1 MRKKRSAMASGPSA
15 RSRARSALICSPRGT
30 VMRRSSETIGAIAG
44 ALAKAQAE
52 LTNPEKSLVATIR
65 ASNPREMDQTFRYAA
80 LSSGLD
86 IVRKALGGHEIAI
99 VQTTAIDK
107 EAGLIRLTT
116 TLAHASGEWL
126 SSEWPVCPIVETAA
140 PRRMG
145 AALTYARRYAL
156 FTLVGIAG
164 EDDLD
169 APELGAGG
177 TADAA
182 NKAGVVDMEGGAVSS
197 QPGEAV
203 GEMRPATAPRRTEK
217 VARPPRTVLGQEH
230 SAALCEKL
238 RADLS
243 QLQSGD
249 HAAHWV
255 HNNLAAKNTL
265 IPADADAVEAG
276 FREKLATIERASAA
290 RQERLHSGPMEDPE
304 PPVGKPFVATIEGAV
319 AVAPPVTSDIASA
332 RRRRVAAKTI
342 RLRDKE
348 HCKFVTTQPCVVCG
362 RTPTEA
368 HHIRFAQPRA
378 LGRKASDEYTV
389 PVCRLHHRDLH
400 SYGDEASW
408 WAAVNVDPVPIAL
421 ALWRR
426 TRPDREPGS
435 TARVVQTEDAG
446 QVFVSGP
453 VRPSHLP
460 HES

>member
-1 MRKKRSAMASGPSA
+1 MQRP
-15 RSRARSALICSPRGT
+15 
-30 VMRRSSETIGAIAG
+30 SETIGAIAA

-52 LTNPEKSLVATIR
+52 LTNPEKSLVAIIR
-65 ASNPREMDQTFRYAA
+65 ASHPRDHDQTFRYAA

-99 VQTTAIDK
+99 VQTTAIDN

-169 APELGAGG
+169 APDLGAGRSPDPRAG
-177 TADAA
+177 LDVQTSTKPMADEPPFAPS
-182 NKAGVVDMEGGAVSS
+182 GASRKGRVI
-197 QPGEAV
+197 
-203 GEMRPATAPRRTEK
+203 
-217 VARPPRTVLGQEH
+217 RPPRIVLAADQLEAVRDRLVAELVDLK
-230 SAALCEKL
+230 SADDA
-238 RADLS
+238 ADW
-243 QLQSGD
+243 
-249 HAAHWV
+249 AHK
-255 HNNLAAKNTL
+255 NLAAKNTL

-368 HHIRFAQPRA
+368 HHIRFAQARA
-378 LGRKASDEYTV
+378 LGRKVSDEYTV

-408 WAAVNVDPVPIAL
+408 WAGIGIDPLPIAL
-421 ALWRR
+421 ELWRR
-426 TRPDREPGS
+426 SRLTYSLGARLTYTEP
-435 TARVVQTEDAG
+435 
-446 QVFVSGP
+446 
-453 VRPSHLP
+453 
-460 HES
+460 